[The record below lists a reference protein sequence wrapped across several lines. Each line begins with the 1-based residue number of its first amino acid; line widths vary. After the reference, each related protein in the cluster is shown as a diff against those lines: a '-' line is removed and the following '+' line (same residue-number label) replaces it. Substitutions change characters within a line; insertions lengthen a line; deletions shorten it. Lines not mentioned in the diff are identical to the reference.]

1 MAALASSTSSGDKTP
16 RIIKNPFR
24 SNKYRSASVISIGY
38 SILGADAEI
47 SVALFSK
54 VAVVLN
60 VACSREVDV
69 DVDVNVDLESPVAD
83 PVTELESARMAL
95 AAVEAEVLL
104 IETAALFLLVD
115 AKAKARTAGVSWRLV
130 KHNIQRNMDRM
141 FRVVTKG
148 TATGAED

>member
-1 MAALASSTSSGDKTP
+1 M
-16 RIIKNPFR
+16 
-24 SNKYRSASVISIGY
+24 
-38 SILGADAEI
+38 GADAEI

-95 AAVEAEVLL
+95 AAVEAEVCQ
-104 IETAALFLLVD
+104 AS
-115 AKAKARTAGVSWRLV
+115 KAVSSLPPSNLKLSR
-130 KHNIQRNMDRM
+130 
-141 FRVVTKG
+141 
-148 TATGAED
+148 